1 MDSPDVVTVPTLW
14 GEFGGRV
21 HRHRACRRFLGM
33 EGSVKGKQAFLHYA
47 IALTLLAGLAGCKD
61 DSTAVNALEE
71 LTTQLSDQVAEQNK
85 ELSSLT
91 EGLQTCMK
99 DLATAKGEAVVIESS
114 DATVEVP
121 SLEGEA
127 TAASLEALK
136 QALNETVE
144 KQKGL
149 LTELKAKN
157 EQCTKDV
164 QAAQEAADA
173 EATAAA
179 EAEAAAA
186 AEAEA
191 EAAAKKAAAK
201 KRAASKKKTV
211 ERSEAGQQRESEGRP
226 ATGVGSRHQ
235 KR

>member
-1 MDSPDVVTVPTLW
+1 
-14 GEFGGRV
+14 
-21 HRHRACRRFLGM
+21 
-33 EGSVKGKQAFLHYA
+33 VKGKQAFLHCA
-47 IALTLLAGLAGCKD
+47 IALTLLAALAGCKG

-71 LTTQLSDQVAEQNK
+71 LTTQLSDQVAEQNM

-127 TAASLEALK
+127 TVASLEALK

-149 LTELKAKN
+149 LTELKAKS

-191 EAAAKKAAAK
+191 AAKKAAANKRKTAPK
-201 KRAASKKKTV
+201 KPTAVKEAEKTGAPTKGT
-211 ERSEAGQQRESEGRP
+211 RSRY
-226 ATGVGSRHQ
+226 
-235 KR
+235 